1 MSQLQPLKHSVRYVS
16 FLALKEILQEHH
28 FSNTVINY
36 YLNRESFSI
45 VDRKLFTN
53 LVYGVTFNDLRLNYE
68 LTPFLKIKK
77 TDFNVLL
84 IIKIAIFQMF
94 YLEKIP
100 DYAAINEAIKITK
113 IETPKASKFVTA
125 VLHQAR
131 RKGLLAVSQ
140 IVDPKK
146 KLAITYSCPNWL
158 INKLN
163 QQLGLRKTK
172 KMLESLIEKPRL
184 SLRVNTTKISRQ
196 DLFEQ
201 LSQQFPDNFSLS
213 QISPVGIIAKQGELM
228 KTSEFKAGFYT
239 IQDESSQLVAPNLKI
254 KPNDIVLDACA
265 APGGKTTHIA
275 QYLDAKAG
283 GMVHAFDLS
292 SNKVSL
298 IKENVQRLG
307 LQDLVKVHQQ
317 NILNLNQSLPR
328 IKFDKILVDAPCT
341 GFGLLRRKPEVKYNH
356 QRSDI
361 IKTKRLQL
369 NILKAVAPFL
379 KVGGLMLYSTC
390 TIFWEET
397 REVVVEF
404 LRQHSNFTLI
414 NLSLNPK
421 EMKKPMLQIYPD
433 DYLTDGFF
441 ISLLQKEEA

>member
-146 KLAITYSCPNWL
+146 KLAITYSCPIWL
-158 INKLN
+158 IDKLN

-213 QISPVGIIAKQGELM
+213 QISPVGIIARRGELM

-307 LQDLVKVHQQ
+307 FQDLVKVHQQ
-317 NILNLNQSLPR
+317 NILDLNQSLPR
-328 IKFDKILVDAPCT
+328 TKFDKILVDAPCT

-404 LRQHSNFTLI
+404 LKQHSNFTLI